1 MTFKNKLSEK
11 YDSVQME
18 ENREKIEDLLE
29 RVVESSARC
38 SVSKATIQVPKNL
51 IIAEDIGLESFQSF
65 LKQEE
70 ISFEYKEV
78 TKSYYINLTE

>member
-18 ENREKIEDLLE
+18 ENRDKIEDLLE
-29 RVVESSARC
+29 RVVESSAKGLI
-38 SVSKATIQVPKNL
+38 SKATIQVPRKL

>member
-29 RVVESSARC
+29 RVVESAAQGM
-38 SVSKATIQVPKNL
+38 VSKETIQVPKSL
-51 IIAEDIGLESFQSF
+51 IFDDNISLESFQSF

-70 ISFEYKEV
+70 ISFEYKDV
-78 TKSYYINLTE
+78 TKSYYIDLTE

>member
-29 RVVESSARC
+29 RVVESAAQGM
-38 SVSKATIQVPKNL
+38 VSKETIQVPKSL
-51 IIAEDIGLESFQSF
+51 IFSDNISLESFQSF
-65 LKQEE
+65 LKQEG
-70 ISFEYKEV
+70 ISFEYKDV
-78 TKSYYINLTE
+78 TKSYYLDLTE